1 MSIAVGPPLQ
11 DDVPQIIHI
20 STQLFST
27 FGSLPLSCKF
37 QEEGLI
43 GLSWSAELSPTRPT
57 RHAQVQGHRILPQ
70 WLEAQPESR
79 GSCGIQSFRFL
90 KPTCPSP
97 LELVPAKLQP
107 SIVAA
112 ACCWDLLAFL
122 SGGPFPYQPCPRSLS
137 CWD

>member
-1 MSIAVGPPLQ
+1 MPSS
-11 DDVPQIIHI
+11 QI
-20 STQLFST
+20 
-27 FGSLPLSCKF
+27 
-37 QEEGLI
+37 LI

-112 ACCWDLLAFL
+112 ACCWVLLAFL
-122 SGGPFPYQPCPRSLS
+122 FRRALPLSALSQVPFMLGLTHTVPLLCWMKPDLIFLLLFVHLS
-137 CWD
+137 SVSEGF